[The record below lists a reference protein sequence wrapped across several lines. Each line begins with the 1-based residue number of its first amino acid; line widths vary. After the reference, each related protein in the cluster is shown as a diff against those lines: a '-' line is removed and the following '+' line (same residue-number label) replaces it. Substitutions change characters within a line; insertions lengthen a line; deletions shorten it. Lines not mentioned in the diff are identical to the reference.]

1 MDLYVDKK
9 ILLDIKDTISRE
21 KKDLYS
27 LKDEVI
33 SLRNTDMND
42 NNQSLYNSVLK
53 RIDKELSKSD
63 EVNMFWDSFFDQYA
77 KLLNKFDYNLDQ
89 IEAISRPL
97 LDSLE

>member
-42 NNQSLYNSVLK
+42 NNESLYNSVLK